1 MDGIRALHREGN
13 TLFSKAGKDTACVAG
28 TAALK
33 NACVLYGQCVE
44 AMVEF
49 EVNGERESLSSQAEK
64 DEFDSLKVT
73 IFLNL
78 GISNMKLGSLEGC
91 RRCCNVALLYCNNP
105 CLGLQEMDIDPETDI
120 VLTEPVLTSFVTL
133 ATKALFR
140 RGKCFQE
147 MGCVE
152 LAMKDFQG
160 AQRLSPNI
168 KMITDALTE
177 VESLIDEAMT
187 TNESKYKADGA
198 SDSVSTASVF
208 RGSTNISGGG
218 NCGGGNGGGC
228 GTAGVGVAGS
238 GSSGGRGW
246 SGGGAG
252 TGRDGATMGPKSG
265 SKGGLDHLSAAE
277 VTAMTVNGGPCLLR
291 RAMWCQTV
299 GEARVY
305 VPLPTLLNLSQQWLY
320 SSSFSSPSQSPF
332 EEMEANGDYGPREFV
347 NKQLHQPPTSSKQQH
362 QPSHLT
368 SKAWRIVF
376 EKMSVRIYLWDE
388 VLLELELE
396 YLIKHTECVWML
408 ESYGGAMSGNVGK
421 SSNSEGMKTG
431 NNGPR
436 SKSKRKKGKKKKK
449 VTKKDLLA
457 AGSRVDIEEGEGGGG
472 GGGGEREREGGEQ
485 EEGEEEEEE
494 REGELVGELVG
505 EQAVVV
511 EIVEDF
517 KKVDVGEGNVGSV
530 TESEE
535 EEENR
540 GKDAAISSPVMYLV
554 LYLQKAPS
562 FEWFPGCEW
571 WDRVFVGD
579 EPIETSTCT
588 ISTDTSQLSQ
598 EARDRAQKEHER
610 FQKLSPEQ
618 QEIEMSNLTKAKM
631 DFLEAYQRT
640 QDAANQED
648 RAIAEV
654 PERAEMLEAL
664 RRQFPNIDF
673 TAK

>member
-13 TLFSKAGKDTACVAG
+13 TLFSNAGQEAASMKG

-49 EVNGERESLSSQAEK
+49 EVNGERESLPSQAEK

-198 SDSVSTASVF
+198 SDSVSTTSVF
-208 RGSTNISGGG
+208 RGSANIPGGG
-218 NCGGGNGGGC
+218 NCGSGSGGGC

-238 GSSGGRGW
+238 SGGRGW
-246 SGGGAG
+246 SGGAG
-252 TGRDGATMGPKSG
+252 TGRDGTTMGSKSG
-265 SKGGLDHLSAAE
+265 SKGGLDHLTAAE

-332 EEMEANGDYGPREFV
+332 EETETVGDDRPREIV
-347 NKQLHQPPTSSKQQH
+347 NKQLHQPPTSSKQ

-408 ESYGGAMSGNVGK
+408 ESYGGAMSGSAGK
-421 SSNSEGMKTG
+421 SSYSEGNKTG
-431 NNGPR
+431 KNVPK
-436 SKSKRKKGKKKKK
+436 SKSKRKKGKKKK
-449 VTKKDLLA
+449 
-457 AGSRVDIEEGEGGGG
+457 
-472 GGGGEREREGGEQ
+472 
-485 EEGEEEEEE
+485 
-494 REGELVGELVG
+494 
-505 EQAVVV
+505 
-511 EIVEDF
+511 
-517 KKVDVGEGNVGSV
+517 
-530 TESEE
+530 
-535 EEENR
+535 
-540 GKDAAISSPVMYLV
+540 
-554 LYLQKAPS
+554 PS
-562 FEWFPGCEW
+562 W
-571 WDRVFVGD
+571 
-579 EPIETSTCT
+579 T
-588 ISTDTSQLSQ
+588 
-598 EARDRAQKEHER
+598 
-610 FQKLSPEQ
+610 
-618 QEIEMSNLTKAKM
+618 
-631 DFLEAYQRT
+631 
-640 QDAANQED
+640 
-648 RAIAEV
+648 
-654 PERAEMLEAL
+654 
-664 RRQFPNIDF
+664 
-673 TAK
+673 